1 MYEAKN
7 RLHCLSKQDIDSMW
21 EKCLRKP
28 DKTAKYKT
36 FKFVCAHNKL
46 KIVQNNA
53 HFRSHR
59 IYILNYLYWTF
70 WAIAKPCRF
79 LLWIVRENI
88 FHLQIKSSFKR
99 NTSEARKASEKQ
111 NQWIFYLISETR

>member
-1 MYEAKN
+1 MISQQSIPEYIRDKNAQIGMYEAKN

-70 WAIAKPCRF
+70 
-79 LLWIVRENI
+79 
-88 FHLQIKSSFKR
+88 
-99 NTSEARKASEKQ
+99 
-111 NQWIFYLISETR
+111 